1 MLNFHPLKLI
11 QLRRPSLRHR
21 LPTSER
27 SHRAPHPTHNFL
39 RARLL
44 QHLLRL
50 ASDLHGKPVLR
61 RRNWLERQ
69 QLWLGGL
76 RIERCMDRVRAD
88 EI

>member
-1 MLNFHPLKLI
+1 MKLL

-27 SHRAPHPTHNFL
+27 SHRAAHPAHNLL

-50 ASDLHGKPVLR
+50 ASDLYGKPVLR
-61 RRNWLERQ
+61 HRDRLERQ
-69 QLWLGGL
+69 QLRLGGL
-76 RIERCMDRVRAD
+76 RIERCVDRVRAD